1 VDLLREPAKEHSEEK
16 GHAMALDQSA
26 LLELLEAL
34 KVADVDDRIR
44 TATEALYQALIEAE
58 LTAVI
63 GAGPHERTESRTAQ
77 RNGSR
82 PRTLTTTA
90 GDLELRIP
98 KLRTGSFFPSL
109 LERRRRIDQALFAVV
124 MEAYLHGVSTRK
136 VDDLVRAL
144 GADTGISKSEVSRI
158 CADLDEEVSAFR
170 DRSLAEQP
178 FPYVFLDAT
187 YCKAR
192 VNRRVVSQA
201 VVIATGVA
209 ADGHREVL
217 GFAVGDSEDGAFWT
231 AFLRTLKA
239 RGLAGT
245 QLVISDAHT
254 GLKAA
259 IGAVLLGAAWQR
271 CRVHF
276 MRNVLARVPK
286 GNAEMVAAAIRTVFA
301 QPDAEH
307 VHTQLDVIAGM
318 LGRQFPQVEQM
329 LRDAEDE
336 LLAFTGFPVTHWKK
350 IWSTNP
356 LERLNKEIK
365 RRTDVVGVFPN
376 PAALL
381 RLAGAVLVEAHDE
394 WQVSDRRYLS
404 EGSMALLNRPTQRA
418 EEVAQ
423 PALMAS

>member
-1 VDLLREPAKEHSEEK
+1 
-16 GHAMALDQSA
+16 MALDQSA

-34 KVADVDDRIR
+34 KAAGVDDRIR
-44 TATEALYQALIEAE
+44 QAAETIYQALIEAE
-58 LTAVI
+58 LSSVI
-63 GAGPHERTESRTAQ
+63 GAEPHERTEARLAQ
-77 RNGSR
+77 RNGHR
-82 PRTLTTTA
+82 ARLLATTA

-109 LERRRRIDQALFAVV
+109 LERRRRVDQALFAVV

-136 VDDLVRAL
+136 VDDLVKAL
-144 GADTGISKSEVSRI
+144 GADSGISKSEVSRI
-158 CADLDEEVSAFR
+158 CADLDEEVAAFR
-170 DRSLAEQP
+170 DRSLAGQA

-201 VVIATGVA
+201 VVVATGVR
-209 ADGHREVL
+209 ADGWREVL

-239 RGLAGT
+239 RGLAGV

-254 GLKAA
+254 GLTQA
-259 IGAVLLGAAWQR
+259 ISAVMLATSWQR

-276 MRNVLARVPK
+276 LRNLLAQVPK

-301 QPDAEH
+301 QPDAAH
-307 VHTQLDVIAGM
+307 VREQLDVIAGM
-318 LGRQFPQVEQM
+318 LGRQFPKVETM
-329 LRDAEDE
+329 LREAAGDVTAFADFP
-336 LLAFTGFPVTHWKK
+336 LAHWKK

-376 PAALL
+376 PEALL

-394 WQVSDRRYLS
+394 WQTGDRRYLA
-404 EGSMALLNRPTQRA
+404 EGSMALLTTSPPETGK
-418 EEVAQ
+418 EVANRELV
-423 PALMAS
+423 PA

>member
-1 VDLLREPAKEHSEEK
+1 
-16 GHAMALDQSA
+16 MALDQSA
-26 LLELLEAL
+26 LIDLLEAL
-34 KVADVDDRIR
+34 KNTDVNERVR
-44 TATEALYQALIEAE
+44 TATEHLYQALIDAE

-63 GAGPHERTESRTAQ
+63 GAGPHERTPDRTAQ
-77 RNGSR
+77 RNGHR

-98 KLRTGSFFPSL
+98 KLRAGSFFPSL

-136 VDDLVRAL
+136 VDDLVKAL
-144 GADTGISKSEVSRI
+144 GADSGISKSEVSRI
-158 CADLDEEVSAFR
+158 CADLDEEVAAFR
-170 DRSLAEQP
+170 DRPLEVA

-192 VNRRVVSQA
+192 VNKRVVSQA

-209 ADGHREVL
+209 ADGRREVL

-231 AFLRTLKA
+231 AFLRSLKA

-245 QLVISDAHT
+245 QLVISDAHA

-259 IGAVLLGAAWQR
+259 IEAVLLGAAWQR

-276 MRNVLARVPK
+276 MSNVLARVPK
-286 GNAEMVAAAIRTVFA
+286 GNSEMVAAAIRTVFA

-307 VHTQLDVIAGM
+307 VRGQLDVIATM
-318 LGRQFPQVEQM
+318 LGRQFPPVETM
-329 LRDAEDE
+329 LREAKDE
-336 LLAFTGFPVTHWKK
+336 LLAFTEFPPAHWKK
-350 IWSTNP
+350 VWSTNP

-404 EGSMALLNRPTQRA
+404 EGSMALLAPKPETS

-423 PALMAS
+423 PALIAS